1 MSESGTQA
9 LPFGGIAD
17 RYDRFR
23 PGVPTA
29 PDWLLPDSCG
39 TEFVGH
45 VGAGA
50 CAIAPAPGAR
60 DAGDEQVARY
70 AREEL
75 GPCGDRRIESPTDFR
90 RLRTTETPATAP

>member
-45 VGAGA
+45 VGTGA
-50 CAIAPAPGAR
+50 CAI
-60 DAGDEQVARY
+60 
-70 AREEL
+70 
-75 GPCGDRRIESPTDFR
+75 ESPRDFR
-90 RLRTTETPATAP
+90 RLRTAETPATAP